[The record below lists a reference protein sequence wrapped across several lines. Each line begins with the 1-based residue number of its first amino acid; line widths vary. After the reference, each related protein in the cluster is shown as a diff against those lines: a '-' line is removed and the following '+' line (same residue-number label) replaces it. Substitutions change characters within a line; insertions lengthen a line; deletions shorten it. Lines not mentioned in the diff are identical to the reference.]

1 MSSMSAGTSA
11 EDAKNQAAA
20 PGGPQGLPRRTRP
33 RAAPSAPPA
42 RDVATD
48 GPQDDDAQDS
58 LSPDALARAMTAIQR
73 GSMRA
78 RLAEPD
84 GAD

>member
-11 EDAKNQAAA
+11 EDAAG
-20 PGGPQGLPRRTRP
+20 PGGAQGLPRRPQP
-33 RAAPSAPPA
+33 RAALSAPPA
-42 RDVATD
+42 RDEAANS
-48 GPQDDDAQDS
+48 PQDYDAEDT

-84 GAD
+84 DTD